1 MIIEWKKD
9 MEIDWC
15 NPFIRY
21 SKISIVLWSVLAL
34 GTSLTVEGEWVLER
48 EVWLFGDG
56 FVVGC
61 LLSGRKIL
69 D

>member
-1 MIIEWKKD
+1 LSGRKIWKLTGV
-9 MEIDWC
+9 I
-15 NPFIRY
+15 
-21 SKISIVLWSVLAL
+21 L